1 MDPRLRR
8 LLLFGLVALAVCVK
22 AVLALSLADVFFYGE
37 ELEKGA
43 AAKAMLDGL
52 GVPHHQLAYHYYE
65 GGGFVTSHLV
75 ALVFAV
81 VGENLLAHKLVAL
94 GWFTAILVVGWTF
107 LRRTFGVSASL
118 WFAALLILSPASFQ
132 KLSSLSLGIH
142 FEATLFLLLAF
153 WLTLR
158 IGFQKDLRLRTHAL
172 LGLVVGLGTYFSYQ
186 TALVG
191 AWCLVW
197 LLLRHPGRT
206 LGLGG
211 LAGLAG
217 TALGLIPLVW
227 MWTLVGEA
235 VFDIHGTTRVERP
248 PSSVQLRSF
257 LLAIYGEE
265 SALGSRVGPFVWP
278 LAALCA
284 ALATGFDRR
293 DERQAERRRFLFVSG
308 FALLWC
314 TVYALSPFVQ
324 PRVPHFFYL
333 LRLAPLWIVSLL
345 VIAIALGQRFGLHAR
360 PGRGL
365 ALAGG
370 GALLALGMWNTLQI
384 LGEGTPRELRSGWNE
399 LRAHKGYVYAS
410 YFDKFEKHL
419 SGDDAQRLSVLLRF
433 DEPDRESLVVA
444 AVGAVF
450 SDPGPNLAARFADA
464 ERVLAEV
471 LPEQDREAGW
481 IGLGRLLVV
490 GSGWNAPLALT
501 RLEGLPADRR
511 RDLLA
516 EGVGRFGNGGHPTE
530 AALLAL
536 LDATHASPLA
546 EPFARGL
553 GSQLALRHRLHP
565 ARAETFL
572 DGIGPHQ
579 AALRAGYE
587 RARAA
592 QLLPRT

>member
-22 AVLALSLADVFFYGE
+22 GLLALSLADVFFYGE

-65 GGGFVTSHLV
+65 GGGFVTSHLA

-81 VGENLLAHKLVAL
+81 VGQNLLAHKLVAL
-94 GWFTAILVVGWTF
+94 GWYVAVLVVGWTF
-107 LRRTFGVSASL
+107 LRRTFGVPAAL
-118 WFAALLILSPASFQ
+118 WFAALLIFSPASFQ

-158 IGFQKDLRLRTHAL
+158 IGFQKDLRLRTYGL

-217 TALGLIPLVW
+217 TALGLIPLLW
-227 MWTLVGEA
+227 MWSLVGDA

-257 LLAIYGEE
+257 LLAIYAEG
-265 SALGSRVGPFVWP
+265 ALGSRVGPFVWP
-278 LAALCA
+278 LAALGAGLA
-284 ALATGFDRR
+284 AGIDRR
-293 DERQAERRRFLFVSG
+293 DERSAERRRFSFVAG
-308 FALLWC
+308 FGLLWC
-314 TVYALSPFVQ
+314 AVYALSPFVQ

-345 VIAIALGQRFGLHAR
+345 VIAIGLGQRFGLRAR
-360 PGRGL
+360 PG
-365 ALAGG
+365 GG
-370 GALLALGMWNTLQI
+370 VAWACGAALLALGMWNTLQI
-384 LGEGTPRELRSGWNE
+384 LREGSPGE
-399 LRAHKGYVYAS
+399 LRAGWEELVRHKGYVYSS
-410 YFDKFEKHL
+410 YFDKFETHL
-419 SGDDAQRLSVLLRF
+419 SGDDAERLVVLLRF

-450 SDPGPNLAARFADA
+450 RDPGPSLAARFAQA

-471 LPEQDREAGW
+471 LPAEDREAGW

-490 GSGWNAPLALT
+490 GSGWSAPLALT
-501 RLEGLPADRR
+501 RVEGLPGDRR
-511 RDLLA
+511 RELLA

-530 AALLAL
+530 EALLAL
-536 LDATHASPLA
+536 LEATQASPLA

-553 GSQLALRHRLHP
+553 GSQLALRHRVHP
-565 ARAETFL
+565 ARAEAFL
-572 DGIGPHQ
+572 EGIGPHQ
-579 AALRAGYE
+579 AALRAGYR
-587 RARAA
+587 RARSA
-592 QLLPRT
+592 QLLPRD